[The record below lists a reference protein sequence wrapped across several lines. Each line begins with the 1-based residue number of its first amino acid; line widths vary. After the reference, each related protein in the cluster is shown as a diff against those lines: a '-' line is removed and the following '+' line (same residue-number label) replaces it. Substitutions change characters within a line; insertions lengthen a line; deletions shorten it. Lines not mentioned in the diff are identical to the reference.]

1 MRRPDEE
8 DLAPERFELDEK
20 APYRFELDRREF
32 IAVAGLI
39 ITASG
44 SVACGGKA
52 TAAQGKA
59 RLHISPSG
67 EITVFTGKVEVGQG
81 SRTQLTQAVAEE
93 MRVPMDVVTLRMA
106 DTDVSPDDGSTAGS
120 RTTPRTVPVVREAGA
135 RARDLLVRTAAEKWG
150 VAVGDVPVVA
160 GAAVAGDR
168 RFTYA
173 DLAGIELSDSDQSE
187 PALTPVESWST
198 LGQSPAKTGSR
209 AIVTGKHLYTSDV
222 IRPEMLYGKVLR
234 APRYGARLTDV
245 AAGEGVIRDR
255 DFVGCVAATSREA
268 QQKLDRVAET
278 AKWEFEDHP
287 SSDDVYD
294 HLKQTAVRS
303 GTGRQG
309 PQVFAKGSPDN
320 GFGTA
325 SKTLEA
331 TYRVPYIQH
340 GPMEPRAAVAE
351 WADDRLTVWTGTQ
364 RPYGV
369 RQQLAE
375 VFRIPEDKVHV
386 IVPDTGGGFGG
397 KHTGECAIEAARMAK
412 AADKPVS
419 LRWTREEEFTW
430 AYFRPAGLFEMRA
443 GLDSEGRIVAWEF
456 ATYNAGASGLRSPYA
471 LDNTLE
477 QYFPCESPMRQ
488 GSYRGIAAATN
499 TFAREAF
506 MDELAN
512 AAGKDPRQF
521 RLANLA
527 DPRLEAVMESACD
540 AFGWDDWKGGKD
552 LGRGLALGVEKGGYV
567 ATCAEVEIG
576 ATGPTIRRL
585 VETFECGAIQ
595 NPDNLRAQVE
605 GSVIQGAN
613 VALREGMRF
622 EEGALANPLFSK
634 YPMPR
639 FRDVPP
645 IEIVLLDGKEIP
657 SAGGGETPI
666 ISVAPAIANAIY
678 DATGTAR
685 RSLPLG

>member
-20 APYRFELDRREF
+20 SPYRFELDRREF
-32 IAVAGLI
+32 IAAAGLI

-52 TAAQGKA
+52 EAAQGKT

-81 SRTQLTQAVAEE
+81 SRTQLTQAIAEE
-93 MRVPMDVVTLRMA
+93 MRVPMDAITLRMA

-120 RTTPRTVPVVREAGA
+120 RTTPRTVPVVREAAA
-135 RARDLLVRTAAEKWG
+135 RARELLTRTAAEKWATPAADI
-150 VAVGDVPVVA
+150 AVVD
-160 GAAVAGDR
+160 GAAVSGER

-173 DLAGIELSDSDQSE
+173 ELAGVELTDSEQAD
-187 PALTPVESWST
+187 PALTPIKDWKT
-198 LGQSPAKTGSR
+198 LGQSATKLDSR
-209 AIVTGKHLYTSDV
+209 AIVTGEHRYSSDIV
-222 IRPEMLYGKVLR
+222 RPGMLYGKVLR
-234 APRYGARLTDV
+234 PPRYGARLTGV
-245 AAGEGVIRDR
+245 ADGEGVIRDR
-255 DFVGCVAATSREA
+255 DFVGCVASTSREA
-268 QQKLDRVAET
+268 QQTLDRIAATAE
-278 AKWEFEDHP
+278 WQFESHP
-287 SSDDVYD
+287 SSDELHD

-303 GTGRQG
+303 GAGRQG
-309 PQVFAKGSPDN
+309 PQVFSKGSTDA
-320 GFGTA
+320 GFGA
-325 SKTLEA
+325 AKKTIEA

-351 WADDRLTVWTGTQ
+351 WADGRLTVWTGTQ

-369 RQQLAE
+369 RQQLSEA
-375 VFRIPEDKVHV
+375 FRIPEDKVRL

-397 KHTGECAIEAARMAK
+397 KHTGECAIEAARLAK
-412 AADKPVS
+412 AAGKPVS

-443 GLDSEGRIVAWEF
+443 ALDSAGRILAWEL
-456 ATYNAGASGLRSPYA
+456 ATYNAGTAGLRSPYA
-471 LDNTLE
+471 VENTLE
-477 QYFPCESPMRQ
+477 QYFPCKSPMRQ
-488 GSYRGIAAATN
+488 GSYRGIAAGTN

-512 AAGKDPRQF
+512 EADKDPRQF
-521 RLANLA
+521 RLANLT
-527 DPRLEAVMESACD
+527 DPRLEAVLISACD
-540 AFGWDDWKGGKD
+540 AFGWDDWRPSKG
-552 LGRGLALGVEKGGYV
+552 LGRGLAVGTEKGGYV

-576 ATGPTIRRL
+576 ATGPTVRRL

-605 GSVIQGAN
+605 GSVIQGLN
-613 VALREGMRF
+613 VALREGARF
-622 EEGALANPLFSK
+622 KEGELASGLFSK

-645 IEIVLLDGKEIP
+645 IEVVLLDRKDIP

-666 ISVAPAIANAIY
+666 ITVAPAIANAIY
-678 DATGTAR
+678 DATGEVR
-685 RSLPLG
+685 RSLPLA